1 MSVSIR
7 KFKTYPMPEAEA
19 EELASVCR
27 GQFSADEIANYEN
40 WSYLLTY
47 RASPDG
53 PLQAFLLLDTETE
66 LPDAVVRFVCAKD
79 KATRI
84 PQYLFKWAEKL
95 ARSEKAKTLT
105 LELLSH
111 DEKLRAVYEG
121 LGFTLMDPED
131 PLSRT
136 MQKPLRKGA
145 SRVKKQTRRTQRKR
159 RNTVRKEF

>member
-27 GQFSADEIANYEN
+27 GQFSADEIAKYED

-53 PLQAFLLLDTETE
+53 PLQAFLLLDTESE
-66 LPDAVVRFVCAKD
+66 LPDAVVRVVCAKD
-79 KATRI
+79 KGTQI

-121 LGFTLMDPED
+121 LGFTLMDP
-131 PLSRT
+131 LSRT

-159 RNTVRKEF
+159 RNTVRR